1 MAKKVNLPEP
11 IIPNDSWKVVKL
23 GQYVKILNGYPFDSS
38 RFTNSNENTYP
49 LIRIR
54 DVVRGYTETFTDE
67 DCPDEYKIK
76 KGEIL
81 IGMDGDFNISRWKSD
96 FGLLN
101 QRVCKISTVSKD
113 LDEKFLFYYLP
124 IPLKLIN
131 DATPSVTVK
140 HLSSTSLQELHFP
153 LPTLAEQQRI
163 VNRIE
168 SMFAKL
174 DEAKEKAQNVVDGF
188 ETRKAAILH
197 KAFTG
202 ELTAKWRRENGVSDD
217 SWVEKLFDSCI
228 AKMQNGLSKRSG
240 NEGEET
246 VVLRLANMGED
257 DFDVSD
263 LRTIK
268 LTSKEKNNYSLAKND
283 VVMIRVNGSKT
294 NVGRQLLVKN
304 NKGWSFCD
312 HIIRIQFEVFCLPNY
327 MVYFSKTKE
336 YIDYVQD
343 NMVSSAGQNTISRKG
358 LSNLSLKVPTLPEQV
373 DIVRI
378 LDIIIEK
385 ENKAKQAAEAVLEQ
399 IDLLKKSILA
409 RAFRG
414 EL

>member
-1 MAKKVNLPEP
+1 M
-11 IIPNDSWKVVKL
+11 
-23 GQYVKILNGYPFDSS
+23 
-38 RFTNSNENTYP
+38 
-49 LIRIR
+49 
-54 DVVRGYTETFTDE
+54 
-67 DCPDEYKIK
+67 
-76 KGEIL
+76 
-81 IGMDGDFNISRWKSD
+81 
-96 FGLLN
+96 
-101 QRVCKISTVSKD
+101 
-113 LDEKFLFYYLP
+113 
-124 IPLKLIN
+124 
-131 DATPSVTVK
+131 
-140 HLSSTSLQELHFP
+140 
-153 LPTLAEQQRI
+153 
-163 VNRIE
+163 
-168 SMFAKL
+168 
-174 DEAKEKAQNVVDGF
+174 VDGF

-202 ELTAKWRRENGVSDD
+202 ELTAKWRKENGVSDD
-217 SWVEKLFDSCI
+217 SWVVKLFDSCI

-373 DIVRI
+373 EIVRI

-399 IDLLKKSILA
+399 IDLLKKSILV

>member
-1 MAKKVNLPEP
+1 MAKKVDLPEP

-202 ELTAKWRRENGVSDD
+202 ELKIENEKLKEEDWEETTLGKCCKLGSGGTPSKSHPEYYENGDIPWLKTGEIDWNDIYDAEEKITDD
-217 SWVEKLFDSCI
+217 GVANSSAKMFPAESVVVAMYGMGVTRGRAAIIKKPMTTNQAVCVLQPKEKLYNKFLFYYFMCNYHKIREQSVGGN
-228 AKMQNGLSKRSG
+228 QLNLSGKIIG
-240 NEGEET
+240 N
-246 VVLRLANMGED
+246 
-257 DFDVSD
+257 FP
-263 LRTIK
+263 IK
-268 LTSKEKNNYSLAKND
+268 LPPFNFQLS
-283 VVMIRVNGSKT
+283 IVN
-294 NVGRQLLVKN
+294 
-304 NKGWSFCD
+304 F
-312 HIIRIQFEVFCLPNY
+312 
-327 MVYFSKTKE
+327 
-336 YIDYVQD
+336 
-343 NMVSSAGQNTISRKG
+343 
-358 LSNLSLKVPTLPEQV
+358 
-373 DIVRI
+373 

>member
-1 MAKKVNLPEP
+1 MAKKVDLPEP

-174 DEAKEKAQNVVDGF
+174 DKAKEKAQNVVDGF

-202 ELTAKWRRENGVSDD
+202 ELKIEN
-217 SWVEKLFDSCI
+217 EKLKDEDWEEKTFSELGTSNLGKMLDAKKNTGDDVLYLRNVNVRWFEFD
-228 AKMQNGLSKRSG
+228 L
-240 NEGEET
+240 
-246 VVLRLANMGED
+246 
-257 DFDVSD
+257 SD
-263 LRTIK
+263 LLTMKAKPDEIKKLSVKKGDLYICEGGEPGRCAVWKDEDSNIIFQKAVHRFRPDENVSCDFMAYALYYLNLTGKLSEYFTGTTIK
-268 LTSKEKNNYSLAKND
+268 HLTGQSLAK
-283 VVMIRVNGSKT
+283 
-294 NVGRQLLVKN
+294 
-304 NKGWSFCD
+304 
-312 HIIRIQFEVFCLPNY
+312 IRIKIPPFNCQ
-327 MVYFSKTKE
+327 
-336 YIDYVQD
+336 
-343 NMVSSAGQNTISRKG
+343 
-358 LSNLSLKVPTLPEQV
+358 LS
-373 DIVRI
+373 IVNF